1 MIDLKLFLFK
11 ILSIIL
17 HQKNQDPPKNWNLQ
31 VLRRIIIPFIADWKE
46 DFYKKYTD
54 VYKGRKKITKRAKIV
69 KKLIKKSQQES
80 KVNKENRDQR
90 PKKGSVSTDDI
101 DENLRS
107 ITKIS
112 SGSHNGISGNSNTPN
127 KRNLSL
133 NLSADASKVKNNKN
147 RLSSTIYEEDE
158 CYKAEIPKKM
168 EMMTVMAM
176 ERMSPKKATTNKNNY
191 YSVPLNKNKSVQEDI
206 FVEIEETIYEDVI
219 THEPLDINYITEFFD
234 EFIQFYVK
242 IIGSSKEFP
251 AIKVWFDKILFDLE
265 THICLELDKILK
277 DGHSL
282 LVLQDEF
289 KYDYDDDQIDTQMF
303 DQIMKVIYIASNYNI
318 EKFVSHKVI
327 QSILKNHGMN
337 TLWQDRW
344 YAFWS
349 IIIFLFY
356 PLVYWS
362 SLLRPH
368 LNHPT
373 VNQLLPIWGMTLC
386 IPAFIYHL
394 YYSITVELHEL
405 DDFHQVGSV
414 LSGLE
419 EIESNFT
426 TVATVTMPQTSSNL
440 TTENTTSSTTKSID
454 FTPDNVISDYAK
466 SCSSRGRDYAGTYNS
481 WDPHLHWVELGLFLW
496 WFSFTIQEL
505 LQFLTWSSLVNDPF
519 ENFKISD
526 EIKLQKIDKIDEND
540 TKEQA
545 KDKLIK
551 AKYELDQ
558 KEIFQS
564 QRNRDGAV
572 NVRDP
577 EQNTA
582 TVGRK
587 VGKLLQKQN
596 STKTNNENSTN
607 FAINSTTFSVNHTNN
622 TNTNNHEKSAE
633 SQNLTV
639 KRLPRN
645 FDNLNTL
652 GPCDSQDLLKQINE
666 HRQKQKTIRNSITS
680 SAEDLGNPNPT
691 KTNKNTAVKQ
701 KIRKMSVSANV
712 SPSPSTKNCN
722 RNLYGLGLLEKDYSN
737 QASQMKKGNHN
748 RLQVP
753 KQNYA
758 LNQNPNNILLEE
770 FEKETMN
777 KLRQPLPG
785 YDYTRSLTRHS
796 LGIHHNSYHK
806 IRNEVANELSKSRS
820 KDTTYNTYNNSRNTI
835 ATSLKGKN
843 NDSNSGLTSTDG
855 LGRVLFHHTD
865 MSQDLS
871 ISQDKERPIKTNP
884 VNKNKFQIKS
894 VPKDRPSLL
903 AESAITGKTGAVAN
917 KIPPT
922 ENEKNHENH
931 DFQIPVNHRLHLPI
945 EGRKN
950 KWSLQYIIESHDPM
964 YRNTTYFKSFWNTID
979 IVIVVCLFI
988 YFVILFILKPHD
1000 ICDKVLKEYY
1010 SVPWLFYTER
1020 LCLSIGNS
1028 LIILRMLEN
1037 IANVIP
1043 DFGFFVAGFMRI
1055 FYVIPIFLIMIII
1068 ISATTTYLVSGFLC
1082 STPSVKLPSPECVE
1096 TKWHKNLLQ
1105 KFEVQSQDNKTVSI
1119 DLMHECSVRILVDI
1133 ILLPFGNAIHR
1144 GKSPLTEIE
1153 AMSCYDGFTQVLM
1166 ICIKLL
1172 FYLTTGFALLRGA
1185 MLKYLL
1191 GSENEE
1197 HNRTA
1202 VVRTKAYVRNAF
1214 SDISHPVPW
1223 NLMAHLWTCFK
1234 YLKRKLTCSKRDPR
1248 KKGYIY
1254 KPLSTSF
1261 DVLDTVDSTPK
1272 PNEDS
1277 GCQKNKPANAK
1288 NLEALFKT
1296 SNTNSANVN
1305 DLSHIN
1311 NYKSNSQFDDKM
1323 PLTTADEKSS
1333 SAAPKM
1339 TRNIQLVT
1347 LQNKL
1352 AQANPKV
1359 IIEMPSDQENVGE
1372 NRQIKVAQKQK
1383 QQQQQRQVTK
1393 GSKDVISVKTEQDS
1407 KPKQIGRF
1415 TTTQVSVCKSEKD
1428 NTSNNSVFL
1437 QLTESQELE
1446 KDVTRK
1452 DDRSETG
1459 SLLTD

>member
-1 MIDLKLFLFK
+1 ML
-11 ILSIIL
+11 IIL
-17 HQKNQDPPKNWNLQ
+17 FQRNQDLSKNWNLQ

-54 VYKGRKKITKRAKIV
+54 VYKGRKKITRKAKIV
-69 KKLIKKSQQES
+69 KKLIKKDQQE
-80 KVNKENRDQR
+80 NKINKDNRNER
-90 PKKGSVSTDDI
+90 PKKSSVSTDDI
-101 DENLRS
+101 DENVRS
-107 ITKIS
+107 MTKIS
-112 SGSHNGISGNSNTPN
+112 SGSNSGNTNTPN

-168 EMMTVMAM
+168 EMMTVMAI
-176 ERMSPKKATTNKNNY
+176 ERMSPKKATNNRN
-191 YSVPLNKNKSVQEDI
+191 SSALNKNKSVKEDI
-206 FVEIEETIYEDVI
+206 FVETEETIYEDVI

-251 AIKVWFDKILFDLE
+251 AIKVWFDKILYDLE

-405 DDFHQVGSV
+405 DDFHQVSSV

-426 TVATVTMPQTSSNL
+426 TVPTMTTPQTNSSL
-440 TTENTTSSTTKSID
+440 TTENTTSSIII
-454 FTPDNVISDYAK
+454 TPDNAISDYAK

-558 KEIFQS
+558 KEIFQL
-564 QRNRDGAV
+564 QRNRDGSA
-572 NVRDP
+572 NIRDHD
-577 EQNTA
+577 QTTA
-582 TVGRK
+582 TVGIK

-607 FAINSTTFSVNHTNN
+607 FAINSTTFSVNHNN
-622 TNTNNHEKSAE
+622 NNHEKSAE
-633 SQNLTV
+633 SQYLTV
-639 KRLPRN
+639 KKLPRN

-666 HRQKQKTIRNSITS
+666 HRQKQKTMRNSITS
-680 SAEDLGNPNPT
+680 SAEDLGNPNL
-691 KTNKNTAVKQ
+691 TNKNAAGKQ

-722 RNLYGLGLLEKDYSN
+722 RNLYGLGLLEKDYNSN
-737 QASQMKKGNHN
+737 RASQIKKDNH
-748 RLQVP
+748 LQVP
-753 KQNYA
+753 KRNFA
-758 LNQNPNNILLEE
+758 LNQNPNNILLEK

-796 LGIHHNSYHK
+796 LGIHNNNYHK

-820 KDTTYNTYNNSRNTI
+820 KDTYNNSRNTV
-835 ATSLKGKN
+835 ATSLKGRN
-843 NDSNSGLTSTDG
+843 NNSNSGLASTDG

-865 MSQDLS
+865 
-871 ISQDKERPIKTNP
+871 ISQDFSFSQDKPVKTNP
-884 VNKNKFQIKS
+884 VKNNFQIKS

-903 AESAITGKTGAVAN
+903 AESAITGKTGAN
-917 KIPPT
+917 KMPPT
-922 ENEKNHENH
+922 KNEKDHECH

-1105 KFEVQSQDNKTVSI
+1105 KFEIQSQDNKTVSI

-1234 YLKRKLTCSKRDPR
+1234 YLKRKLTCSKRDPS

-1261 DVLDTVDSTPK
+1261 DVHETVDSGPK
-1272 PNEDS
+1272 PEET
-1277 GCQKNKPANAK
+1277 GCQKNKSANPK

-1296 SNTNSANVN
+1296 SNTNSANNN

-1339 TRNIQLVT
+1339 TKNLVN
-1347 LQNKL
+1347 LQSRL

-1359 IIEMPSDQENVGE
+1359 IIEMPSDQENVKD
-1372 NRQIKVAQKQK
+1372 NQQIKVTQN
-1383 QQQQQRQVTK
+1383 QQPRVPED
-1393 GSKDVISVKTEQDS
+1393 SKDESSVKTEQDS

-1428 NTSNNSVFL
+1428 NTSNNSVFF
-1437 QLTESQELE
+1437 QLNESQEFE

-1452 DDRSETG
+1452 DDESETG